1 MFSSNY
7 IIIVIMLPVGSAL
20 AEVTKLQYGSVSM
33 VI

>member
-1 MFSSNY
+1 MFSSKY
-7 IIIVIMLPVGSAL
+7 IIIVIMLPVRFAL